1 MKKPWKL
8 WELRLE
14 SSCCFYPILGRS
26 YIFFWGRTAVAYRV
40 KRGKNGDLL
49 PIRGIVRM
57 SQSLIWRGEIVKFI
71 VTQPK
76 SVSSDPTFRPW
87 HLKHSHPVGKKY
99 HCVRRYNTF
108 TRYLQLFRTPRP
120 CSSQCVKTNWKPQ
133 ETKQHH
139 STERDRNGN
148 QLEALSS
155 CNLRKKEKQMTNVAL
170 LPS

>member
-1 MKKPWKL
+1 MRVA
-8 WELRLE
+8 LRKFLL
-14 SSCCFYPILGRS
+14 FLPDFGAIL
-26 YIFFWGRTAVAYRV
+26 YFFWGRTAVAYRV

-49 PIRGIVRM
+49 PMRGIVRM
-57 SQSLIWRGEIVKFI
+57 SQSLIWGGGGRIVKFI

-76 SVSSDPTFRPW
+76 SVSSVPTFRLW
-87 HLKHSHPVGKKY
+87 HLKHSHPIGTKY
-99 HCVRRYNTF
+99 HCVGRYNTF
-108 TRYLQLFRTPRP
+108 TYYLQLSRKPRP
-120 CSSQCVKTNWKPQ
+120 CLSQCAKTNWKPQ